1 MQSKFWSTLLAI
13 QASTA
18 APAFAEQTDAP
29 APEKPSKVKVEV
41 IAAGLE
47 NPWSLAFLPD
57 GRMLVTERP
66 GRMRI
71 VTKDGKKSAPLK
83 NVPDVYAH
91 GQGGL
96 LDVVLAPD
104 FAVSNKIFF
113 SYAEWRDNGRK
124 NGTSVDVG
132 KLVLEGD
139 GGRIDE
145 GATIFQQQP
154 AFDSGAHFG
163 SRIVLARDGTL
174 FVTTGDRYTQRNQAQ
189 NPGNHIGKVIRI
201 NQDGSAPADNP
212 KLQGWAGEVWSIG
225 HRNIQGATLNPATG
239 ELWTVEHGA
248 QGGDEVNRPE
258 KGKNYGWPV
267 ISYGV
272 NYGGSKIGEG
282 TQKAG
287 MEQPIYYW
295 DPSIAPSGM
304 TFYSGDLMPEWK
316 GNLFVGALAGTHL
329 ARLVLDGNKV
339 VAEEKLLA
347 NLSERIRDVRQ
358 GPDGALWL
366 LTDSDDGKLLRVTT
380 EK

>member
-1 MQSKFWSTLLAI
+1 MQSKFWSTLLAL
-13 QASTA
+13 QTTA
-18 APAFAEQTDAP
+18 AMPAFAEQTDAP
-29 APEKPSKVKVEV
+29 RPAKASKVKVET
-41 IAAGLE
+41 IASGLA
-47 NPWSLAFLPD
+47 NPWGLAFLPD

-71 VTKDGKKSAPLK
+71 VTKDGKKSEPLK
-83 NVPDVYAH
+83 SVPRVFDH

-104 FAVSNKIFF
+104 YATSNKIFF
-113 SYAEWRDNGRK
+113 SFAEWREKSSR
-124 NGTSVDVG
+124 NGTSVASA
-132 KLVLEGD
+132 KLVLTGE
-139 GGRIDE
+139 GGRLDDVK
-145 GATIFQQQP
+145 TIFQQVP
-154 AFDSGAHFG
+154 AIESSAHFG
-163 SRIVLARDGTL
+163 SRIVFAKDGTM
-174 FVTTGDRYTQRNQAQ
+174 FVTTGDRFTQRNQAQ
-189 NPGNHIGKVIRI
+189 KPSNHIGKVIRI

-212 KLQGWAGEVWSIG
+212 RLPGWAPEVWSIG
-225 HRNIQGATLNPATG
+225 HRNLQGATLNAG
-239 ELWTVEHGA
+239 RLWTVEHGA
-248 QGGDEVNRPE
+248 QGGDEVNSPE

-282 TQKAG
+282 TAKAG

-304 TFYSGDLMPEWK
+304 TFYTGDLMPEWK

-329 ARLVLDGNKV
+329 ARLVLDGEKV
-339 VAEEKLLA
+339 IAEEKLLSD
-347 NLSERIRDVRQ
+347 LLERIRDVRQ

-366 LTDSDDGKLLRVTT
+366 LTDSEDGKVLRVTA